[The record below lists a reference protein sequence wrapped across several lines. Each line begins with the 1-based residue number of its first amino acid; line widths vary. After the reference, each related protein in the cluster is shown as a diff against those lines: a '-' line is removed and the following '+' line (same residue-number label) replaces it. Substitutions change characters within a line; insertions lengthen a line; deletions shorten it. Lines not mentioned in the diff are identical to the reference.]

1 MNDAQT
7 ILKERAKRFPLSP
20 GVYLMKDSGSNI
32 IYVGKASCLRNRVG
46 SYFVLTQRLNAKTR
60 QLVSRIADIEY
71 FVTSSEEEALV
82 LEMNFIKQYRPHYN
96 IALKDDKSYPYIK
109 ITVNEEWPRV
119 LVTRRLENDGAR
131 YFGPYG
137 SAFSTRQTIGTIK
150 KIFPF
155 RSCKNIKSG
164 ANRRPCLEYDIKQCP
179 GPCARHIDGSEYN
192 KTIQGLLMF
201 LEGRHSSVITSLE
214 SEMKKNAA
222 ELNYENAAIIRDRI
236 NYLNRIISYQEITQR
251 VSGSKDAVAFAREDE
266 DVFVQ
271 LYFIR
276 EGRIVGREGYFL
288 KNTLHE
294 ENTAIMTS
302 FIKQYYSHAVNY
314 PPAILLQYPI
324 EDKPVIQNW
333 LRSRAGHNVNIQV
346 PAKGTKKELIN
357 TIASNALQGL
367 KAGKFKH
374 ISTKTDAARLLDE
387 LRKLLNLPRLPE
399 RIEGYDIS
407 NIQGRAAVGSMVVF
421 ENAFPVPSQYR
432 RFKINTVNQPD
443 DFSML
448 KEIISRRFAQKSPDS
463 RSAGRR
469 LPGLILID
477 GGKGQVSSVV
487 DSISKAGHSEISIL
501 GLAKENEEIFLP
513 GMSQP
518 VILDRTSPVLHLLQ
532 NIRDEAHRFALGYH
546 RQLRNKQSFKS
557 RLDDIPGIGPKRKR
571 ALLKRFGTLAAVI
584 NANADELTDVEGITP
599 EIARRIKEIN

>member
-1 MNDAQT
+1 MIDTRT
-7 ILKERAKRFPLSP
+7 IFKERAKRFPMSP
-20 GVYLMKDSGSNI
+20 GVYLMKDSGANI

-46 SYFVLTQRLNAKTR
+46 SYFVLTERLNAKTR

-82 LEMNFIKQYRPHYN
+82 LELNFIKQYRPHFN

-119 LVTRRLENDGAR
+119 LVTRRLENDGSR

-155 RSCKNIKSG
+155 RSCKTIRSG
-164 ANRRPCLEYDIKQCP
+164 ANRRPCLEYDMKQCP
-179 GPCARHIDGSEYN
+179 GPCAGRVDGNEYN
-192 KTIQGLLMF
+192 NTIKSLLMF
-201 LEGRHSSVITSLE
+201 LEGRHGSVISRLE
-214 SEMKKNAA
+214 SEMKKAA
-222 ELNYENAAIIRDRI
+222 TELNYEKATVIRDRI

-251 VSGSKDAVAFAREDE
+251 VSGTKDAIAFAREDE

-271 LYFIR
+271 VYFIR
-276 EGRIVGREGYFL
+276 ESRIVGREGYFL
-288 KNTLHE
+288 KNTRHE
-294 ENTAIMTS
+294 ENTSIMTS
-302 FIKQYYSHAVNY
+302 FVKQYYSHAVNV

-324 EDKPVIQNW
+324 EDKPVIKNW

-346 PAKGTKKELIN
+346 PAKGAKKELIK
-357 TIASNALQGL
+357 TVASNATQGL
-367 KAGKFKH
+367 KAGKFKN
-374 ISTKTDAARLLDE
+374 ISSKTDATSLLDE
-387 LRKLLNLPRLPE
+387 LRHLLNLPQLPE

-407 NIQGRAAVGSMVVF
+407 NIHGHAAVGSMVVF
-421 ENAFPVPSQYR
+421 ENATPAPSQYR

-448 KEIISRRFAQKSPDS
+448 KEVISRRFGQKFLNSPT
-463 RSAGRR
+463 AGYR
-469 LPGLILID
+469 LPDLILID

-487 DSISKAGHSEISIL
+487 ESISRAGHSEISII
-501 GLAKENEEIFLP
+501 GLAKENEQIFLP
-513 GMSQP
+513 GVSRP
-518 VILDRTSPVLHLLQ
+518 VALDRTSPVLHLLQ

-546 RQLRNKQSFKS
+546 RKIRSKQSFKS
-557 RLDDIPGIGPKRKR
+557 RLDDVAGIGPKRKR
-571 ALLKRFGTLAAVI
+571 ALLNKFGSLAAVI
-584 NANADELTDVEGITP
+584 NADADELTGVKGITP
-599 EIARRIKEIN
+599 EIARRIKEIV